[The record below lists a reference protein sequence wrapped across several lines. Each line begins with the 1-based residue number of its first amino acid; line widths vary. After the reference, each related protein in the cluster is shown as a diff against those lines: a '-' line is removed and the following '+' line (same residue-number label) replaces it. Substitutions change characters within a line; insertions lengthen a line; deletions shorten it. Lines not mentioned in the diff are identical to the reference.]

1 MGKWKWTTSVGDW
14 LARLAGAGMILYAEY
29 MIINALFP
37 NTPLK

>member
-1 MGKWKWTTSVGDW
+1 MGKWKWMTAAGDW
-14 LARLAGAGMILYAEY
+14 LARLISAGMILYAEY

>member
-1 MGKWKWTTSVGDW
+1 MMVTRLFRLAGDW
-14 LARLAGAGMILYAEY
+14 LARLAGAGLILYAEY